1 MILYYFDLGVTSKI
15 HLKSQLS
22 EGIFF
27 SNPSRI
33 IDFSHFFHGEVP
45 GFSDEKSDF
54 RRPKVLMPG
63 PEIRSG
69 GPLVASRKEKG
80 GGFEPK
86 NGAVTVIQKWSTVN
100 LGAGNLVI

>member
-1 MILYYFDLGVTSKI
+1 
-15 HLKSQLS
+15 
-22 EGIFF
+22 
-27 SNPSRI
+27 
-33 IDFSHFFHGEVP
+33 
-45 GFSDEKSDF
+45 
-54 RRPKVLMPG
+54 MPG